1 MVLIPQVQCIR
12 KTSLY
17 KTLWMSIPV
26 VSGPDKS
33 SRMMLQSSGCLAL
46 RSGTFFSWR
55 FDTLQR
61 ATLVA
66 KSPPQMTPDCTDQAS
81 DPPSDMG
88 TTHTPDSEWHLRRH
102 VQFLLVSAHIPMM
115 KDPLPI
121 ILCNNSN
128 YHKPTDGVLEISR
141 ILEIELGVA
150 LFFGLSAQVNNLDQ
164 TLKRMLNDDLLVL
177 FLCKM

>member
-12 KTSLY
+12 KASLY

-33 SRMMLQSSGCLAL
+33 SELWMLSTYI
-46 RSGTFFSWR
+46 RDFFFSWR

-66 KSPPQMTPDCTDQAS
+66 KTSTSDDSWLYSPGLWSSLRHGYHIHLTVSDTWGCRVAPQHRMQ
-81 DPPSDMG
+81 
-88 TTHTPDSEWHLRRH
+88 
-102 VQFLLVSAHIPMM
+102 VLLVSAHIPMM

-121 ILCNNSN
+121 ILHNNSD
-128 YHKPTDGVLEISR
+128 YHKPRDGVLEISR
-141 ILEIELGVA
+141 ILEIELGVV
-150 LFFGLSAQVNNLDQ
+150 F
-164 TLKRMLNDDLLVL
+164 L
-177 FLCKM
+177 FLACLLR